1 MSRAPQATL
10 YAKKKGGAKF
20 VSDDIL
26 AAIEAET
33 GGSISTQTAA
43 PVDVVSKDSKKKAP
57 DVGALAEDKL
67 PQPVAESNTEAA
79 PVVNISKKKKGK
91 KAKFSFDDFSFDDVV
106 VDKKSSKAEDSV
118 EEEIVLREEWSE
130 GVKERENTKEEED
143 NEDEPAKPVFTDGLT
158 AEQRIR
164 KEKPKS
170 RIRFAESAQPDFVMM
185 SLDHVSLVY
194 GNDVIIKDSTLSVTT
209 GQRVGLVGPNGGGK
223 TTQLR
228 ILYGDLEPTTGD
240 VVKSTKDLRVAML
253 RQEFIDELVMT
264 RTLRDELLSSFEEE
278 QSILKSI
285 ADCEDEIGRTTDDPL
300 RMEQVLNELQD
311 LQEKALARGVYALES
326 KVDKIMDATG
336 FSVEDGRALVS
347 SFSGGWK
354 MRIGLAKILLKDPN
368 ILLLDEPTNHVC

>member
-264 RTLRDELLSSFEEE
+264 RTLRDELLSSFEDE

>member
-67 PQPVAESNTEAA
+67 PQPMAESNTEAA

-336 FSVEDGRALVS
+336 FSIEDGRALVS

>member
-1 MSRAPQATL
+1 MSRAPQASL

>member
-264 RTLRDELLSSFEEE
+264 RTLRDELLSSFEDE

-336 FSVEDGRALVS
+336 FSIEDGRALVS

>member
-67 PQPVAESNTEAA
+67 PQPMAESNTEAA

-264 RTLRDELLSSFEEE
+264 RTLRDELLSSFEDE

-368 ILLLDEPTNHVC
+368 ILLLDEPTNHVR

>member
-1 MSRAPQATL
+1 MSRAPQASL

-67 PQPVAESNTEAA
+67 PQPMAESNTEAA

-240 VVKSTKDLRVAML
+240 VVKSTKDLRVAMV

-278 QSILKSI
+278 QSILTSI